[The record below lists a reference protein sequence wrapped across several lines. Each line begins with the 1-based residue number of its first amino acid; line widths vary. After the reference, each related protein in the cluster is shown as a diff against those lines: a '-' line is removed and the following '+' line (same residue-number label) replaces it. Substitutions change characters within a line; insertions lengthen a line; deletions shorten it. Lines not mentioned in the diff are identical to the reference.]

1 MNLIDEYLYGVVQAD
16 PETKE
21 TLDKSANR
29 STLNLHTE
37 SSTDTENEESKDFKT
52 MACSYGIKK
61 IIVTYFLASR
71 RDP

>member
-1 MNLIDEYLYGVVQAD
+1 MKLIDEYLYGVVQAD

-37 SSTDTENEESKDFKT
+37 SSTDTENEESKESQDNEISSKL
-52 MACSYGIKK
+52 K
-61 IIVTYFLASR
+61 
-71 RDP
+71 